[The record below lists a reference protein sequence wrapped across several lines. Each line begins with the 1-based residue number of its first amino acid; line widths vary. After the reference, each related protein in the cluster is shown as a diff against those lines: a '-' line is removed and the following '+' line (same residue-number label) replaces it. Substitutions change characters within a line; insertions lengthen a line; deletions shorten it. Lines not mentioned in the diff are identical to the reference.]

1 MDSCL
6 PPCPL
11 FNPRLSQNIVDLEFP
26 MWAICKTSSKS
37 KAYPLE
43 LNILRR
49 TDYPLLA
56 IRPSRTGPHSKIL
69 DTRLP
74 MWRKE
79 TPHVQF
85 RSSFIVSFFRHT
97 QTTMAD
103 PGTMHSLNL
112 SYFSRIYTIS
122 PTFHHTCI
130 HKRVHMST
138 GVLLPP
144 SLATHPT
151 SNVFG

>member
-11 FNPRLSQNIVDLEFP
+11 FNPRLSQNIVDSEFL

-49 TDYPLLA
+49 TDYPLLT

-79 TPHVQF
+79 THPMFDSEAV
-85 RSSFIVSFFRHT
+85 
-97 QTTMAD
+97 
-103 PGTMHSLNL
+103 L
-112 SYFSRIYTIS
+112 SYHF
-122 PTFHHTCI
+122 PTTPKVLWLILAPCTPYIFPI
-130 HKRVHMST
+130 FLASIPFLSLST
-138 GVLLPP
+138 TPVF
-144 SLATHPT
+144 
-151 SNVFG
+151 NVFNPELIMNGSMCQPGCSSLPR